1 MSNVITELQNCWLTR
16 NQFEAKTNSKKFY
29 SAKLIDPNG
38 NEYWFKSRRGRVLFE
53 RKCDLSNAMN
63 HAFGTNSKEEWIK
76 VYGKDIVIEERY
88 I

>member
-1 MSNVITELQNCWLTR
+1 MENIIKVMGECWLTR
-16 NQFEAKTNSKKFY
+16 NQFESSTKPKKFY
-29 SAKLIDPNG
+29 SAKLKDENG

-63 HAFGTNSKEEWIK
+63 YAFGTTNKEKWIK
-76 VYGKDIVIEERY
+76 EYGKDIIIEERY